1 MDSTSPDTRTLCP
14 LPPVSHHGTRYEAE
28 TRELAYQ
35 LYAFKHG
42 RNAEAVA
49 RELGVVD
56 GKCPGLEGRTVR
68 RWAVERGWAACSDRE
83 IRELAPAI
91 HASNVT
97 SLIAGAPEA
106 IQALREVAR
115 GEGDPLTMGH
125 RVKAAVAILDRTGYP
140 ATVAVTPPGN
150 HGTPEPT
157 DLSAL
162 TLAEIIERQRQLL
175 EQGA

>member
-1 MDSTSPDTRTLCP
+1 MDVPSPDTRILLA
-14 LPPVSHHGTRYEAE
+14 LPPSSHHGTRYDGE

-49 RELGVVD
+49 RELGAEG

-68 RWAVERGWAACSDRE
+68 RWAVDEGWAARSDRE

-91 HASNVT
+91 HACNVT
-97 SLIAGAPEA
+97 SLLAGAPEA
-106 IQALREVAR
+106 ILALREVAR
-115 GEGDPLTMGH
+115 GEGDPLKMGH

-140 ATVAVTPPGN
+140 ATMTATPPQDDAGKQ
-150 HGTPEPT
+150 T

-162 TLAEIIERQRQLL
+162 SMAEIIERQRQLL
-175 EQGA
+175 EHSS

>member
-1 MDSTSPDTRTLCP
+1 MDVSSLDTRTLRA
-14 LPPVSHHGTRYEAE
+14 LPPTSHHGTRYDAE
-28 TRELAYQ
+28 TLDLAYQ

-49 RELGVVD
+49 RELGAEN
-56 GKCPGLEGRTVR
+56 GKCPGLDGRTVR
-68 RWAVERGWAACSDRE
+68 RWAKEQGWAARSDRE

-97 SLIAGAPEA
+97 SLVAASPEA

-140 ATVAVTPPGN
+140 ATAKLVLGEATRQ
-150 HGTPEPT
+150 EPT
-157 DLSAL
+157 DFSAL
-162 TLAEIIERQRQLL
+162 SMEEIIERQRTML
-175 EQGA
+175 APKV